1 MENAAPTFTPLSPVI
16 GMQVKGI
23 DLAKPLPKKTVD
35 RLVDELSNHSIL
47 LFRSQKLTDQQLIDA
62 SRYFGDLEPH
72 VADQFNLPDHPEILV
87 VSNIVE
93 NGREIGARGGAKHWH
108 SDYSYRDL
116 PSLGSLFYCLE
127 KPAEG
132 GQTQFASMY
141 SAFERLSEEQK
152 TFLKSARA
160 VHDYNHYWTT
170 YTKHRPPLT
179 PKQLAEVPPVAHPA
193 LRTHPVNGRPAI
205 YICQHVVS
213 HFEGIPYDESQKIV
227 EEVVGVA
234 TDPKYVYTHEWE
246 VGDVLFW
253 DNRSSMH
260 RVCEFDEDKY
270 RRRMHRTTITGD
282 RPFYKPVQAA
292 AE

>member
-1 MENAAPTFTPLSPVI
+1 MKNTALTFAPLTPDI
-16 GMQVKGI
+16 GMEVRGI
-23 DLAKPLPKKTVD
+23 DLACPLPQETVD
-35 RLVDELSNHSIL
+35 RLVDELSQHSIL
-47 LFRSQKLTDQQLIDA
+47 LFRGQNLNPEQHISA
-62 SRYFGDLEPH
+62 SAYFGQLEPH
-72 VADQFNLPDHPEILV
+72 VAEQFNLPDYPEILV

-127 KPAEG
+127 KPPVG

-141 SAFERLSEEQK
+141 SAYERLSEQQK
-152 TFLKSARA
+152 TFLESARA

-170 YTKHRPPLT
+170 YTSHRPPLT
-179 PKQLAEVPPVAHPA
+179 DKQRAQVPPVAHPA
-193 LRTHPVNGRPAI
+193 LRTHPVSGRPAL
-205 YICQHVVS
+205 YLCQHVVS
-213 HFEGIPYDESQKIV
+213 HFEGIGYEESQRIV

-234 TDPKYVYTHEWE
+234 TDPRFVYTHEWE

-260 RVCEFDEDKY
+260 RVCGFDEDKY

-282 RPFYKPVQAA
+282 RPFYTPKQSAA
-292 AE
+292 